1 MQRTHLDGKL
11 LTLISNSYSF
21 FMAHIKEYF
30 SEFPPDLII
39 DTHCVM
45 QNFFLAYCLG
55 GFHFQI
61 ASHLLIYAFF
71 INIAFMLSLKYVLS
85 Q

>member
-11 LTLISNSYSF
+11 LTLMCNSYSF

-39 DTHCVM
+39 DTHFVM
-45 QNFFLAYCLG
+45 QNFFWLT
-55 GFHFQI
+55 
-61 ASHLLIYAFF
+61 
-71 INIAFMLSLKYVLS
+71 V
-85 Q
+85 